1 MQTTTWNGLSLSQM
15 MLGTVQFG
23 IPYGIANQ
31 TGQPDYEDVVAIVD
45 AAVTGGVNCFDTAA
59 AYGQSE
65 KILGLALQELGIG
78 HKVVVVTKVRPL
90 TTVELANPRLAEL
103 AIQAS
108 IELSL
113 QRLQLD
119 CLPIV
124 LFHRECDAKFLGVLE
139 RLRDEGKLK
148 HFGVSCGNIP
158 GAAADLV
165 SEGYASALQIP
176 ANIVD
181 RRHFRS
187 GIMQESVSRNVAIF
201 IRSVYLQ
208 GLLAMSEETIPDKL
222 RGILSERQRLTLI
235 AEDSGLSLMELALRY
250 ILSLPGIT
258 SVLTGVETKEQVE
271 QNLVMFSRG
280 RLSEDILSA
289 IHQDATELPEVLI
302 TPSMWS
308 ME

>member
-1 MQTTTWNGLSLSQM
+1 MQTTTWNGISLSEM

-23 IPYGIANQ
+23 MPYGIANQ
-31 TGQPDYEDVVAIVD
+31 TGQPKYRDVVAIVD

-65 KILGLALQELGIG
+65 EILGRALKELSIG
-78 HKVVVVTKVRPL
+78 HKVAVVTKVRPL
-90 TTVELANPRLAEL
+90 TTEELSSTRLAES

-124 LFHRECDAKFLGVLE
+124 LFHRECDAKFPGVLE
-139 RLRDEGKLK
+139 KLRDEGKLR

-158 GAAADLV
+158 GPAADFV
-165 SEGYASALQIP
+165 SEGRASALQIP

-181 RRHFRS
+181 HRHFRS
-187 GIMQESVSRNVAIF
+187 GIMQDSASRNVAIF

-208 GLLAMSEETIPDKL
+208 GLLAMAEEAIPDKL
-222 RGILSERQRLTLI
+222 RGILPERQRLTSI
-235 AEDSGLSLMELALRY
+235 AEDSGLSLTELALRY

-258 SVLTGVETKEQVE
+258 SVLTGVETPEQVE
-271 QNLVMFSRG
+271 QNLLTFSRG
-280 RLSEDILSA
+280 RLPEDILSA
-289 IHQDATELPEVLI
+289 IHQDATKLPEVII

-308 ME
+308 L

>member
-1 MQTTTWNGLSLSQM
+1 MQTTTWNGISLSQM

-23 IPYGIANQ
+23 MPYGIANQ
-31 TGQPDYEDVVAIVD
+31 TGQPEYRDVVAIVD
-45 AAVTGGVNCFDTAA
+45 AAVSGGVNCFDTAA

-65 KILGLALQELGIG
+65 EILGRALKELGIS
-78 HKVVVVTKVRPL
+78 HKVAVVTKVRPL
-90 TTVELANPRLAEL
+90 TSEELANPRLAES

-124 LFHRECDAKFLGVLE
+124 LFHRECDAKFLDILAG
-139 RLRDEGKLK
+139 LRDEGKLK

-158 GAAADLV
+158 GTAADFV
-165 SEGYASALQIP
+165 SGGHASALQIP

-181 RRHFRS
+181 HRHFRS
-187 GIMQESVSRNVAIF
+187 GIIQNSVSQNVAIF

-208 GLLAMSEETIPDKL
+208 GLLAMAEETIPDKL
-222 RGILSERQRLTLI
+222 RGILPERQRLTSI

-250 ILSLPGIT
+250 ILTSLGIT
-258 SVLTGVETKEQVE
+258 SVLTGVETLEQVE
-271 QNLVMFSRG
+271 QNLLTFARG

-289 IHQDATELPEVLI
+289 IHQDVTELPEVII

-308 ME
+308 L

>member
-1 MQTTTWNGLSLSQM
+1 MQTTTWNGMSLSQM

-23 IPYGIANQ
+23 MPYGIANQ
-31 TGQPDYEDVVAIVD
+31 IGQPEYRDIVAIVD

-65 KILGLALQELGIG
+65 ELLGRALKDLGIG
-78 HKVVVVTKVRPL
+78 HNVVVVTKVRPL
-90 TTVELANPRLAEL
+90 TTEELADPRLAGA
-103 AIQAS
+103 AIRAS
-108 IELSL
+108 VELSL

-124 LFHRECDAKFLGVLE
+124 LFHRECDAQFPGTLE

-148 HFGVSCGNIP
+148 HFGVSCSNIP
-158 GAAADLV
+158 GAAADFI
-165 SEGYASALQIP
+165 SEGRASALQIP

-181 RRHFRS
+181 HRHFRS
-187 GIMQESVSRNVAIF
+187 GIMDDSVSRNVAIF

-208 GLLAMSEETIPDKL
+208 GLLAMAEDAIPNKL
-222 RGILSERQRLTLI
+222 LGILQERRRLQSI

-250 ILSLPGIT
+250 ILSRPGIT
-258 SVLTGVETKEQVE
+258 SVLTGVETLEQVE
-271 QNLVMFSRG
+271 QNLVMFSKG
-280 RLSEDILSA
+280 RLSDDILSA
-289 IHQDATELPEVLI
+289 IQLDATEVPEAII

-308 ME
+308 L

>member
-1 MQTTTWNGLSLSQM
+1 MQTTTWNGISLSQM

-23 IPYGIANQ
+23 MPYGIANQ
-31 TGQPDYEDVVAIVD
+31 TGQPEYRDVVAILD

-65 KILGLALQELGIG
+65 EILGRALKELGIS
-78 HKVVVVTKVRPL
+78 HKVAVVTKVRPL
-90 TTVELANPRLAEL
+90 TSEELANPRLAES
-103 AIQAS
+103 AIQTS

-124 LFHRECDAKFLGVLE
+124 LFHRECDAEFLNVLA

-158 GAAADLV
+158 GTAVDFV
-165 SEGYASALQIP
+165 SGGHASALQIP

-181 RRHFRS
+181 HRHFRS
-187 GIMQESVSRNVAIF
+187 GIIENSVSQNVAIF

-208 GLLAMSEETIPDKL
+208 GLLAMAEETIPDKL
-222 RGILSERQRLTLI
+222 RGILPERQRLTSI

-250 ILSLPGIT
+250 TLTLPGIT
-258 SVLTGVETKEQVE
+258 SVLTGVETLEQVE
-271 QNLVMFSRG
+271 QNLLTFARG

-289 IHQDATELPEVLI
+289 IHQDVTELPEVII

-308 ME
+308 M

>member
-1 MQTTTWNGLSLSQM
+1 

-23 IPYGIANQ
+23 MPYGIANQ
-31 TGQPDYEDVVAIVD
+31 TGQPEYRDVVAIVD

-65 KILGLALQELGIG
+65 EILGRALKELGISQQ
-78 HKVVVVTKVRPL
+78 VAVVTKVRPL
-90 TTVELANPRLAEL
+90 TSEELANPRLAES

-124 LFHRECDAKFLGVLE
+124 LFHRECDAKFLDILAG
-139 RLRDEGKLK
+139 LRDEGKLK

-158 GAAADLV
+158 GTAADFV
-165 SEGYASALQIP
+165 SGGHASALQIP

-181 RRHFRS
+181 HRHFRS
-187 GIMQESVSRNVAIF
+187 GIIENSVSQNVAIF

-208 GLLAMSEETIPDKL
+208 GLLAMAEETIPDKL
-222 RGILSERQRLTLI
+222 RGILPERQRLTSI

-250 ILSLPGIT
+250 LLTSPGIT
-258 SVLTGVETKEQVE
+258 SVLTGVETLEQVE
-271 QNLVMFSRG
+271 QNLVTFARG
-280 RLSEDILSA
+280 RLSEDTLSA
-289 IHQDATELPEVLI
+289 IHQDVTELPEVII

-308 ME
+308 L

>member
-1 MQTTTWNGLSLSQM
+1 MQTTTWNGISLSQM

-23 IPYGIANQ
+23 MPYGIANQ
-31 TGQPDYEDVVAIVD
+31 TGQPEYRDVVAIVD

-65 KILGLALQELGIG
+65 EILGRALKELGIG
-78 HKVVVVTKVRPL
+78 HKVAVVTKVRPL
-90 TTVELANPRLAEL
+90 TTEELANPRLAES

-124 LFHRECDAKFLGVLE
+124 LFHRECDAGFLHILA

-148 HFGVSCGNIP
+148 HFGVSCGNTP
-158 GAAADLV
+158 GTAADFV
-165 SEGYASALQIP
+165 SGGHASALQIP

-181 RRHFRS
+181 HRHSRS
-187 GIMQESVSRNVAIF
+187 GIIQNSVSRNVAIF

-208 GLLAMSEETIPDKL
+208 GLLAMAEETIPDKL
-222 RGILSERQRLTLI
+222 RGILPERQRLTSI

-250 ILSLPGIT
+250 ILTLPGIT
-258 SVLTGVETKEQVE
+258 SVLTGVETLEQVE
-271 QNLVMFSRG
+271 QNLVTFARG

-289 IHQDATELPEVLI
+289 IHQDVTELPEVII

-308 ME
+308 L